1 MYKKILEYYYIGNR
15 PPMLP
20 ADSIAYRCRF
30 CGRVLTKDSFQKRAH
45 AVSEGIG
52 NRSIFTSY
60 ECDDCNQRFADRE
73 ENELGELFH
82 LYKALRGKH
91 GKKGT
96 VKMRGGR
103 FSYSEDRTFTAHID
117 MKTKQFSIVPEFA
130 PNGTLALTYSVKK
143 TINLRLVY
151 RAFIKFALSVVP
163 ESISLELEQGYKML
177 KEDKE
182 FPSYRGSLFLFH
194 EEIPTPCIA
203 VYESDSEN
211 AITKYFCTIDI
222 YQIRYIVPLDFNN
235 PIENVPDEIIMSV
248 DCPSNIPYNKCPFDY
263 SDEARTLIQKEQP
276 YHRI

>member
-30 CGRVLTKDSFQKRAH
+30 CGRVLTKDFFQKRAH

-60 ECDDCNQRFADRE
+60 ECDDCNQRFADHE

-103 FSYSEDRTFTAHID
+103 FSYSEDKTFTAHID

-130 PNGTLALTYSVKK
+130 PNGALALTYSVKK

-151 RAFIKFALSVVP
+151 RAFIKFALSVIP
-163 ESISLELEQGYKML
+163 ENISLELEQGYKML
-177 KEDKE
+177 KENKK
-182 FPSYRGSLFLFH
+182 FPSYHGVMLLFH
-194 EEIPTPCIA
+194 EEIPKPCIA

-211 AITKYFCTIDI
+211 AIPKYFCTVDI
-222 YQIRYIVPLDFNN
+222 YQMRYIIPLDFNN
-235 PIENVPDEIIMSV
+235 VIESIPNDIIMSV
-248 DCPSNIPYNKCPFDY
+248 DYPTNMLFDKCSFDY
-263 SDEARTLIQKEQP
+263 SDEARALIQKEQP
-276 YHRI
+276 YHRS